1 MSKTLDQARPVHQPS
16 GGPARNTGG
25 MSLKTKRT
33 LMTWGLRYGVIA
45 LVLISWQLASGRLMA
60 SYLISSPVE
69 VAKSFVSGIT
79 DGELIRHTSVTL
91 GEIALGYPIGAFI
104 GICTGFLLGSSP
116 LLARAFQ
123 PIVTALFGIPIIAL
137 APLIVVWLGIGYAS
151 KVGIVALLV
160 FFLTFFNTYSGLKN
174 MDRQFVDLARLMGAD
189 QRTVILKV
197 VLPTITPS
205 IFAGLSIALPQSVIA
220 ATVGE
225 FIAASEGLGYMIR
238 RAAGVFDTPTLI
250 VGALVLMLLVL
261 AANAVLSVIE
271 RRVLVWKPQ
280 KEGN

>member
-16 GGPARNTGG
+16 GSARNTGG

-33 LMTWGLRYGVIA
+33 LMTWGLRYGVIT
-45 LVLISWQLASGRLMA
+45 LVLISWQLASGRVMA

-69 VAKSFVSGIT
+69 VAQSFISGIT
-79 DGELIRHTSVTL
+79 DGELLRHTAVTL

-104 GICTGFLLGSSP
+104 GVCTGFLLGSSP

>member
-1 MSKTLDQARPVHQPS
+1 MSKTLDQARPAQEAPRAGQH
-16 GGPARNTGG
+16 TGG

-45 LVLISWQLASGRLMA
+45 FVLISWEVASGRLMA
-60 SYLISSPVE
+60 SYLISSPGE
-69 VAKSFVSGIT
+69 VAQSFVSGIV
-79 DGELIRHTSVTL
+79 DGDLMRHTLVTL
-91 GEIALGYPIGAFI
+91 GEIALGYPIGALI
-104 GICTGFLLGSSP
+104 GIVTGFVLGSSP

-137 APLIVVWLGIGYAS
+137 APLIVVWLGIGFAS

-174 MDRQFVDLARLMGAD
+174 MDHQFVDLARLMGAD
-189 QRTVILKV
+189 RRTVILKV
-197 VLPTITPS
+197 VLPTIAPS
-205 IFAGLSIALPQSVIA
+205 IFAGLAIALPQSVIA

-225 FIAASEGLGYMIR
+225 FIAASEGLGFMIR

>member
-1 MSKTLDQARPVHQPS
+1 
-16 GGPARNTGG
+16 

-45 LVLISWQLASGRLMA
+45 LILISWELASGRLME
-60 SYLISSPVE
+60 SYLISSPGE
-69 VAKSFVSGIT
+69 VAQSFISGIT
-79 DGELIRHTSVTL
+79 DGELIHHTMVTL
-91 GEIALGYPIGAFI
+91 GEIALGYPIGALI
-104 GICTGFLLGSSP
+104 GIITGFLLGSSP

-137 APLIVVWLGIGYAS
+137 APLVVVWLGIGYAS

-261 AANAVLSVIE
+261 GANAVLSVIE
-271 RRVLVWKPQ
+271 AHVLKWKPQ

>member
-1 MSKTLDQARPVHQPS
+1 MSKTLEKPVDTVAQS
-16 GGPARNTGG
+16 KPAETTGI
-25 MSLKTKRT
+25 SLKTRNT
-33 LMTWGLRYGVIA
+33 LYTWLLRYGAIA
-45 LVLISWQLASGRLMA
+45 LVLVLWELASGRLME
-60 SYLISSPVE
+60 SYLISSPGE
-69 VAKSFVSGIT
+69 VARAFVTGLT
-79 DGELIRHTSVTL
+79 DGDLLHNTMVTL
-91 GEIALGYPIGAFI
+91 GEIAVGYPIGAI
-104 GICTGFLLGSSP
+104 VGIATGFLLGSSP

-174 MDRQFVDLARLMGAD
+174 MDRQFIDLARLMGAD
-189 QRTVILKV
+189 RRTVILKV
-197 VLPTITPS
+197 VLPTVTPA

-261 AANAVLSVIE
+261 AANSVLAVIE
-271 RRVLVWKPQ
+271 RRVLVWRPQ

>member
-1 MSKTLDQARPVHQPS
+1 MSKTLDRARPVQDAP
-16 GGPARNTGG
+16 GTNPPTGG

-45 LVLISWQLASGRLMA
+45 LVLISWELASGRLME
-60 SYLISSPVE
+60 SYLISSPGE
-69 VAKSFVSGIT
+69 VAQSFISGIT
-79 DGELIRHTSVTL
+79 DGELVHHTMVTL
-91 GEIALGYPIGAFI
+91 GEIALGYPIGALI
-104 GICTGFLLGSSP
+104 GIITGFLLGSSP

-137 APLIVVWLGIGYAS
+137 APLVVVWLGIGYAS

-261 AANAVLSVIE
+261 GANAVLSVIE
-271 RRVLVWKPQ
+271 ARVLKWKPQ

>member
-1 MSKTLDQARPVHQPS
+1 MSDTLERTAVSPVVTPPPS
-16 GGPARNTGG
+16 PERG
-25 MSLKTKRT
+25 MSLKTKRK
-33 LMTWGLRYGVIA
+33 LAIWGLRYGAIA
-45 LVLISWQLASGRLMA
+45 LVLLAWHLASGRLMA
-60 SYLISSPVE
+60 EYLISSPGE
-69 VAKSFVSGIT
+69 VARSFVDGLT
-79 DGELIRHTSVTL
+79 EGELLNHTLVTL
-91 GEIALGYPIGAFI
+91 REIALGYPLGAAA
-104 GICTGFLLGSSP
+104 GITVGFVLGSSP
-116 LLARAFQ
+116 ILAKAFQ

-174 MDRQFVDLARLMGAD
+174 MDRQYLDLARLMGAD
-189 QRTVILKV
+189 RKMLIFKV
-197 VLPTITPS
+197 VLPTVTPA
-205 IFAGLSIALPQSVIA
+205 IFAGLAIALPQSVIA

-225 FIAASEGLGYMIR
+225 FIAASEGLGFMIR

-261 AANAVLSVIE
+261 AANAVLTVIE

>member
-1 MSKTLDQARPVHQPS
+1 
-16 GGPARNTGG
+16 
-25 MSLKTKRT
+25 
-33 LMTWGLRYGVIA
+33 
-45 LVLISWQLASGRLMA
+45 MA
-60 SYLISSPVE
+60 EYLISSPSE
-69 VAKSFVSGIT
+69 VARSFFEGLT
-79 DGELIRHTSVTL
+79 EGELLNHTFVTL
-91 GEIALGYPIGAFI
+91 REIALGYPLGAAA
-104 GICTGFLLGSSP
+104 GIAVGFVLGSSP
-116 LLARAFQ
+116 ILAKAFQ

-174 MDRQFVDLARLMGAD
+174 MDRQYLDLARLMGAD
-189 QRTVILKV
+189 RKMLIFKV
-197 VLPTITPS
+197 VLPTVTPS
-205 IFAGLSIALPQSVIA
+205 IFAGLAIALPQSVIA

-225 FIAASEGLGYMIR
+225 FIAASEGLGFMIR

-261 AANAVLSVIE
+261 AANAVLTVIE